1 MERSKLNG
9 CVVNNSALHYTT
21 QKDEICRLAGGLR
34 LLVIKIQLFAQSCIL
49 TGLLFGGGS
58 IGQFFQFPPLSLW
71 DISPW
76 GRTISHLKE

>member
-58 IGQFFQFPPLSLW
+58 IGQFFQFSPL
-71 DISPW
+71 PYQAFPRW
-76 GRTISHLKE
+76 GEQYPF